1 MKMPLLIVL
10 GVCVLLASCGGR
22 ESAEDETQ
30 EGAAAGQ
37 SAAERTEQ
45 PSADTGDADRER
57 EPDDDDDAERDRVE
71 VSAEVQERLGIS
83 VTEVREESLAIS
95 LAVAG
100 SVQPIESRVARV
112 RPLARGRVLEVRAR
126 IGDRVER
133 GAELARF
140 DNIEAGELAADRDA
154 ALAQLASFRAQLAT
168 VTRQAERTARLV
180 EIGAVPQRE
189 HDANIGEQQQIEASI
204 RAQESTI
211 AGMEARLRRFE
222 TAVAADQTSI
232 AIVRSPLSG
241 IVTRVA
247 AAPGDVV
254 DSSSELFAVVDIS
267 RVYVQAQVFEKDLG
281 RVREGAQ
288 ARVSVDAYPDE
299 RFSGQ
304 VAVVGGV
311 VDPRSRTVPVR
322 VEVANPN
329 SLLKL
334 DMFAR
339 VDLATEAEE
348 PGLAIPAEAVQTLE
362 GRQVVFIRVEETEF
376 AVRPVE
382 TGRSDGDL
390 IEITRGLEAGESV
403 VTGGAFKVKSALL
416 AGELGDDDD
425 EAQE

>member
-1 MKMPLLIVL
+1 MKMQMLVVL
-10 GVCVLLASCGGR
+10 GVCALLASCGGR
-22 ESAEDETQ
+22 E
-30 EGAAAGQ
+30 
-37 SAAERTEQ
+37 AAEEEAQEQAVGDQAEAERREQ
-45 PSADTGDADRER
+45 PSANTGDADSDAD
-57 EPDDDDDAERDRVE
+57 DDDDDAERDRVE

-83 VTEVREESLAIS
+83 VAEVREESLAIS

-140 DNIEAGELAADRDA
+140 DNVEAGELAAERDA
-154 ALAQLASFRAQLAT
+154 AVAQLASLRAHLAT

-189 HDANIGEQQQIEASI
+189 HDANVGEQQQIEASI

-222 TAVAADQTSI
+222 TAGAAADQTSI

-241 IVTRVA
+241 IVIRVA

-254 DSSSELFAVVDIS
+254 DSSSELFAVADIS

-281 RVREGAQ
+281 MVREGSQ
-288 ARVSVDAYPDE
+288 ARVGVDAYPDE

-339 VDLATEAEE
+339 VELATDAQQ
-348 PGLAIPAEAVQTLE
+348 PGLAIPAEAAQTLD
-362 GRQVVFIRVEETEF
+362 GRQVVFVKVEETEF

-382 TGRSDGDL
+382 TGRSDGNL
-390 IEITRGLEAGESV
+390 IEITQGLEAGESV

-425 EAQE
+425 DAQE